1 MSNANFNPD
10 SLLKDINKSILTKGI
25 VIALVA
31 HAIIIFGTSFSLY
44 RDWVAYRD
52 KEPVGFIKKP
62 STIKTIKKEEKVA
75 ADKAKREEEIKRK
88 AEESAALA
96 SNAAPAQAS
105 AQAKTDAPADAK
117 AADAKADASGTVK
130 PPEIQPLKP
139 ASTDEIS
146 LDDIGL

>member
-25 VIALVA
+25 IIALVA

-105 AQAKTDAPADAK
+105 APAKTAAPAGSKTATDAK
-117 AADAKADASGTVK
+117 GDGTVK

-139 ASTDEIS
+139 VSTDDLS

>member
-44 RDWVAYRD
+44 RDWAKYGVKTPSA
-52 KEPVGFIKKP
+52 IKAQ
-62 STIKTIKKEEKVA
+62 KKEEKVA

-105 AQAKTDAPADAK
+105 AP
-117 AADAKADASGTVK
+117 AKADAPAGSKAAEAKTDGTVK

-139 ASTDEIS
+139 ASTDELS

>member
-25 VIALVA
+25 IIALVA

-62 STIKTIKKEEKVA
+62 STIKTIKKDEKIA

-96 SNAAPAQAS
+96 SNAAPAKAS
-105 AQAKTDAPADAK
+105 AEVKGAATQSKA
-117 AADAKADASGTVK
+117 AADAKGDGNAK

-139 ASTDEIS
+139 VSTDDVS

>member
-25 VIALVA
+25 VIALIA

-105 AQAKTDAPADAK
+105 AEVKGAAAQPKA
-117 AADAKADASGTVK
+117 AADAKGDGNVK

-139 ASTDEIS
+139 VSTDDLS

>member
-1 MSNANFNPD
+1 MSTADSNPD
-10 SLLKDINKSILTKGI
+10 VLLKDINKSILTKGI
-25 VIALVA
+25 VIALIA

-44 RDWVAYRD
+44 RDWAKYGVKTPSA
-52 KEPVGFIKKP
+52 IKAQ
-62 STIKTIKKEEKVA
+62 KKEEQIA

-105 AQAKTDAPADAK
+105 APAKANAPADAK
-117 AADAKADASGTVK
+117 AADASGNVK

-139 ASTDEIS
+139 VTTDDVS
-146 LDDIGL
+146 LDDLGL

>member
-44 RDWVAYRD
+44 RDWAKYGVKTPSA
-52 KEPVGFIKKP
+52 IKAQ
-62 STIKTIKKEEKVA
+62 KKEEKVA

-105 AQAKTDAPADAK
+105 APAKANAPAGSKA
-117 AADAKADASGTVK
+117 AADAKGDGNAK

-139 ASTDEIS
+139 VSTDDLS

>member
-31 HAIIIFGTSFSLY
+31 HAVIVSGTSCSLY
-44 RDWVAYRD
+44 RDWAKYGG
-52 KEPVGFIKKP
+52 KTP
-62 STIKTIKKEEKVA
+62 SATKAQKKEEKVA

-105 AQAKTDAPADAK
+105 AP
-117 AADAKADASGTVK
+117 AKADAPAGSKAAEAKADGTVK

>member
-44 RDWVAYRD
+44 RDWAKYGVKTPSA
-52 KEPVGFIKKP
+52 IKAQ
-62 STIKTIKKEEKVA
+62 KKEEKVA

-105 AQAKTDAPADAK
+105 SPAKTAAPAGSKAAEAKTD
-117 AADAKADASGTVK
+117 GTVK

-139 ASTDEIS
+139 ASTDELS

>member
-31 HAIIIFGTSFSLY
+31 HAIIVFGTSFSLY
-44 RDWVAYRD
+44 RDWAKYGVKTPSA
-52 KEPVGFIKKP
+52 IKAQ
-62 STIKTIKKEEKVA
+62 KKEEKIA

-105 AQAKTDAPADAK
+105 AP
-117 AADAKADASGTVK
+117 AKADAPAGSKAAEAKADGTVK

>member
-1 MSNANFNPD
+1 MSTENFNPD

-105 AQAKTDAPADAK
+105 AQTKADAPADAK
-117 AADAKADASGTVK
+117 AADAKADGTVK

>member
-1 MSNANFNPD
+1 MSTADSNPD
-10 SLLKDINKSILTKGI
+10 VLLKDINKSILTKGI
-25 VIALVA
+25 VIALIA

-44 RDWVAYRD
+44 RDWAKY
-52 KEPVGFIKKP
+52 GFKTPSAIKAQ
-62 STIKTIKKEEKVA
+62 KKEEQIA

-105 AQAKTDAPADAK
+105 APAK
-117 AADAKADASGTVK
+117 AAAPAGSKAATDAKGDGTVK

-139 ASTDEIS
+139 VSTDDLS

>member
-1 MSNANFNPD
+1 MSNENFNPD

-25 VIALVA
+25 VIAVVA

-44 RDWVAYRD
+44 RDWAKYGV
-52 KEPVGFIKKP
+52 KSP
-62 STIKTIKKEEKVA
+62 SAIKTQKKEEKVA
-75 ADKAKREEEIKRK
+75 ADKAKREEEIRRK

-105 AQAKTDAPADAK
+105 AQTKTAAPADAK
-117 AADAKADASGTVK
+117 ADGTVK
-130 PPEIQPLKP
+130 LPEIQPLKP
-139 ASTDEIS
+139 ASTDELS

>member
-1 MSNANFNPD
+1 MSTADFNPD

-31 HAIIIFGTSFSLY
+31 HAVIVFGTSFSLY
-44 RDWVAYRD
+44 RDWAKYGV
-52 KEPVGFIKKP
+52 KTPSSIKQL
-62 STIKTIKKEEKVA
+62 KKEEQIA
-75 ADKAKREEEIKRK
+75 ADKARREEEIKRK

-96 SNAAPAQAS
+96 SNAAPAKAS
-105 AQAKTDAPADAK
+105 APAKGTAAQPK
-117 AADAKADASGTVK
+117 AADAKSDASGDVK

-139 ASTDEIS
+139 VSTDDLS

>member
-1 MSNANFNPD
+1 MSTADFNPD

-31 HAIIIFGTSFSLY
+31 HAIVVLGTSFSLY
-44 RDWVAYRD
+44 RDWAQYGVKTPSA
-52 KEPVGFIKKP
+52 IKAQ
-62 STIKTIKKEEKVA
+62 KKEEKIA

-88 AEESAALA
+88 AEEAAALA

-105 AQAKTDAPADAK
+105 AEIKGAAAQSKAIDAK
-117 AADAKADASGTVK
+117 AADAKADGTVK
-130 PPEIQPLKP
+130 PPELQPLKP

>member
-31 HAIIIFGTSFSLY
+31 HAVIVFGTSFSLY
-44 RDWVAYRD
+44 RDWAKYGVKTPSA
-52 KEPVGFIKKP
+52 IKAQ
-62 STIKTIKKEEKVA
+62 KKEEKVA

-105 AQAKTDAPADAK
+105 APAKTDAPAGSK
-117 AADAKADASGTVK
+117 AAEAKADGTVK

>member
-1 MSNANFNPD
+1 MSNADFNPD

-25 VIALVA
+25 IIALVA

-44 RDWVAYRD
+44 RDWAKYGV
-52 KEPVGFIKKP
+52 KSPSSIKAQ
-62 STIKTIKKEEKVA
+62 KKEEKVA

-105 AQAKTDAPADAK
+105 APVKADAPAGSK
-117 AADAKADASGTVK
+117 AAEAKADGNVK

-139 ASTDEIS
+139 VSTDDLS

>member
-96 SNAAPAQAS
+96 SNAAPAKAS
-105 AQAKTDAPADAK
+105 APVKADAPAGSK
-117 AADAKADASGTVK
+117 AAEAKSDGNVK

-139 ASTDEIS
+139 VSTDDVS

>member
-31 HAIIIFGTSFSLY
+31 HAVIVFGTSFSLY
-44 RDWVAYRD
+44 RDWAKYGVKTPSA
-52 KEPVGFIKKP
+52 IKAQ
-62 STIKTIKKEEKVA
+62 KKEEKVA

-105 AQAKTDAPADAK
+105 AP
-117 AADAKADASGTVK
+117 AKADAPAGSKAAEAKADGTVK

>member
-44 RDWVAYRD
+44 RDWAKYGVKTPSA
-52 KEPVGFIKKP
+52 IKAQ
-62 STIKTIKKEEKVA
+62 KKEEKVA

-105 AQAKTDAPADAK
+105 AP
-117 AADAKADASGTVK
+117 AKADAPAGSKAAEAKTDGTVK

>member
-1 MSNANFNPD
+1 MSNADVNPD
-10 SLLKDINKSILTKGI
+10 NLLKDINQSILTKGI
-25 VIALVA
+25 IIALVA
-31 HAIIIFGTSFSLY
+31 HAIVIFGTSFSLY
-44 RDWVAYRD
+44 RDWAKYGVKSPSA
-52 KEPVGFIKKP
+52 IKAQ
-62 STIKTIKKEEKVA
+62 KKEEKVA

-105 AQAKTDAPADAK
+105 APAK
-117 AADAKADASGTVK
+117 ADTPADAKADASGTVK

-139 ASTDEIS
+139 ASTDDLS

>member
-1 MSNANFNPD
+1 MSNENFNPD

-25 VIALVA
+25 IIALVA
-31 HAIIIFGTSFSLY
+31 HAIIVFGTSFSLY

-96 SNAAPAQAS
+96 SNAVPAKASAPAPAVKQA
-105 AQAKTDAPADAK
+105 A
-117 AADAKADASGTVK
+117 AADDGKGASGQVK
-130 PPEIQPLKP
+130 PPEIQPLDRP
-139 ASTDEIS
+139 TTDQLSLDEI
-146 LDDIGL
+146 GL

>member
-62 STIKTIKKEEKVA
+62 STIKTIIRRA
-75 ADKAKREEEIKRK
+75 LPCFSDHSLNRGWRK
-88 AEESAALA
+88 SFSANTDDSSRLFPAIA
-96 SNAAPAQAS
+96 SIIAI
-105 AQAKTDAPADAK
+105 DAK
-117 AADAKADASGTVK
+117 
-130 PPEIQPLKP
+130 
-139 ASTDEIS
+139 S
-146 LDDIGL
+146 LVNSMQIL

>member
-31 HAIIIFGTSFSLY
+31 HAVIVFGTSFSLY
-44 RDWVAYRD
+44 RDWAKYGVKTPSA
-52 KEPVGFIKKP
+52 IKAQ
-62 STIKTIKKEEKVA
+62 KKEEKVA

-105 AQAKTDAPADAK
+105 AP
-117 AADAKADASGTVK
+117 AKADAPAGSKAAEAKTDGTVK

-146 LDDIGL
+146 LDEIGL

>member
-44 RDWVAYRD
+44 RDWAKYGVKTPSA
-52 KEPVGFIKKP
+52 IKAQ
-62 STIKTIKKEEKVA
+62 KKEEKVA

-105 AQAKTDAPADAK
+105 AP
-117 AADAKADASGTVK
+117 AKADAPAGSKAAEAKADGTVK

>member
-10 SLLKDINKSILTKGI
+10 SLLKDINTSILTKGI

-31 HAIIIFGTSFSLY
+31 HAIIVFGTSFSLY
-44 RDWVAYRD
+44 RDWAKYGVKTPSA
-52 KEPVGFIKKP
+52 IKAQ
-62 STIKTIKKEEKVA
+62 KKEEKVA

-105 AQAKTDAPADAK
+105 APAKTAAPAGSKAAEAKTD
-117 AADAKADASGTVK
+117 GTVK

-146 LDDIGL
+146 LDEIGL

>member
-1 MSNANFNPD
+1 MSNENFNPD

-25 VIALVA
+25 VIAVVA

-44 RDWVAYRD
+44 RDWAKYGV
-52 KEPVGFIKKP
+52 KSP
-62 STIKTIKKEEKVA
+62 SAIKTQKKEEKVA

-105 AQAKTDAPADAK
+105 AP
-117 AADAKADASGTVK
+117 AKADAPAGSKAAEAKADGTVK

>member
-31 HAIIIFGTSFSLY
+31 HAIIVFGTSFSLY
-44 RDWVAYRD
+44 RDWAKYGVKTPSA
-52 KEPVGFIKKP
+52 IKAQ
-62 STIKTIKKEEKVA
+62 KKEEQIA

-96 SNAAPAQAS
+96 SNAAPAQVS
-105 AQAKTDAPADAK
+105 APAKTAAPVGSK
-117 AADAKADASGTVK
+117 AAEAKADGVVK

-146 LDDIGL
+146 LDEIGL

>member
-31 HAIIIFGTSFSLY
+31 HAIIVFGTSFSLY
-44 RDWVAYRD
+44 RDWAKYGVKTPSA
-52 KEPVGFIKKP
+52 IKAQ
-62 STIKTIKKEEKVA
+62 KKEEKVA

-105 AQAKTDAPADAK
+105 APAKTAAPAGSKAAEAKTD
-117 AADAKADASGTVK
+117 GTVK

-146 LDDIGL
+146 LDEIGL

>member
-1 MSNANFNPD
+1 MSNADFNPD
-10 SLLKDINKSILTKGI
+10 NLLKDINKSILTKGI
-25 VIALVA
+25 IIALVA
-31 HAIIIFGTSFSLY
+31 HAIVIFGTSFSLY
-44 RDWVAYRD
+44 RDWAKYGVKSPSA
-52 KEPVGFIKKP
+52 IKAQ
-62 STIKTIKKEEKVA
+62 KKEEKVA

-105 AQAKTDAPADAK
+105 APAK
-117 AADAKADASGTVK
+117 ADTPADAKADASGTVK

-139 ASTDEIS
+139 ASTDDLS

>member
-31 HAIIIFGTSFSLY
+31 HAIIVFGTSFSLY
-44 RDWVAYRD
+44 RDWAKYGVKTPSA
-52 KEPVGFIKKP
+52 IKAQ
-62 STIKTIKKEEKVA
+62 KKEEKVA
-75 ADKAKREEEIKRK
+75 ADKAKREEEIRRK

-105 AQAKTDAPADAK
+105 APAKANAPAGSK
-117 AADAKADASGTVK
+117 AAEAKADGTVK

>member
-31 HAIIIFGTSFSLY
+31 HAIIVFGTSFSLY
-44 RDWVAYRD
+44 RDWAKYGVKTPSA
-52 KEPVGFIKKP
+52 IKAQ
-62 STIKTIKKEEKVA
+62 KKEEKVA

-105 AQAKTDAPADAK
+105 AP
-117 AADAKADASGTVK
+117 AKADAPAGSKAAEAKADGTVK

>member
-44 RDWVAYRD
+44 RDWAKYGVKTPSA
-52 KEPVGFIKKP
+52 IKAQ
-62 STIKTIKKEEKVA
+62 KKEEKVA

-105 AQAKTDAPADAK
+105 APAKTAAPAGSKAAEAKTD
-117 AADAKADASGTVK
+117 GTVK

-146 LDDIGL
+146 LDEIGL

>member
-31 HAIIIFGTSFSLY
+31 HAIIVFGTSFSLY
-44 RDWVAYRD
+44 RDWAKYGVKTPSA
-52 KEPVGFIKKP
+52 IKAQ
-62 STIKTIKKEEKVA
+62 KKEEKVA

-105 AQAKTDAPADAK
+105 APAKTDAPAGSK
-117 AADAKADASGTVK
+117 AAEAKTDGTVK

-146 LDDIGL
+146 LDEIGL

>member
-25 VIALVA
+25 IIALVA

-75 ADKAKREEEIKRK
+75 AASLKYSTSVLSSS
-88 AEESAALA
+88 AE
-96 SNAAPAQAS
+96 
-105 AQAKTDAPADAK
+105 
-117 AADAKADASGTVK
+117 
-130 PPEIQPLKP
+130 
-139 ASTDEIS
+139 
-146 LDDIGL
+146 